1 MQLQKY
7 FIKKTVLTLFF
18 ISRCEVLQLTQNKGV
33 AAIFDG
39 IGNLTFL
46 QGPAAKPLSCI
57 CFFWSLMHSI
67 SDCELSPSKLPGFSC
82 LSSRGGMVLFGA
94 SSGFPR
100 SVNLDE
106 PPSVLDI
113 RLY

>member
-7 FIKKTVLTLFF
+7 FIKKTVLTFFF

-46 QGPAAKPLSCI
+46 QGPAATPLSGILFLLVSCI
-57 CFFWSLMHSI
+57 ASVTASSHP
-67 SDCELSPSKLPGFSC
+67 SPSKLPGFSC
-82 LSSRGGMVLFGA
+82 LSSRGGMVLFWSIQWLSTKCECG
-94 SSGFPR
+94 
-100 SVNLDE
+100 
-106 PPSVLDI
+106 
-113 RLY
+113 